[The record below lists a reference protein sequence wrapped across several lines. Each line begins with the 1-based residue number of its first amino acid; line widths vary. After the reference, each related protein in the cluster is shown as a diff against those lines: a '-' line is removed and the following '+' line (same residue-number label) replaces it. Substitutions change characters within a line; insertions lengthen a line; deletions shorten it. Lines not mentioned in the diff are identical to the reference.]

1 MEVLAVSYI
10 PVASVLLLGSVF
22 LSAAFFVYGLNTLYL
37 TIRSKR
43 YRQVHVPKLS
53 ARPTVAIHLPIYNE
67 FYVVGRLLASCTRAA
82 ERYGPDLVRIY
93 ILDDSTDETSSE
105 VDRLAS
111 EYRSK
116 GIGVRVIRRGSR
128 AGFKAGAL
136 QAALAETDEK
146 YVAVF
151 DADFVP
157 PEDFLER
164 TVPVLE
170 NDPAVGF
177 VQARWGH
184 LDRDHS
190 FITKTI
196 AIGIDAHFFLEQ
208 KGRNGNGYLMNF
220 NGSAGVLRASAI
232 REAGGWAPDTLAEDL
247 DLSYRLQLK
256 GYRGVYLNDV
266 EVPGELPPTIA
277 GLKRQQ
283 GRWARGSL
291 QTAKKLIPSVNSS
304 KKLSSKQKAEAGI
317 HLTYY
322 LVHPLMVV
330 SFLLAVMADF
340 LSVDVIKYAVNF
352 SLPVL
357 SGASAADSIALSIVF
372 VPWLV
377 FSVLVVLSTIAVLL
391 YCVEAIRVQKLGL
404 VENVKQITLLVILG
418 YGISISNS
426 VQALGGI
433 FSKQTGSFS
442 RTPKYAIERTGGTWS
457 EKKYQLSFGRTTVLE
472 AGAVALSI
480 AALAYAWTTSNI
492 GIMPILVVYLVG
504 YACVLYLTVAQALAS
519 YGSRDV

>member
-1 MEVLAVSYI
+1 MG
-10 PVASVLLLGSVF
+10 SVLISGIFV
-22 LSAAFFVYGLNTLYL
+22 VYGLNTLYL
-37 TIRSKR
+37 TIRSRR
-43 YRQVHVPKLS
+43 YKQVRALTLL
-53 ARPTVAIHLPIYNE
+53 ARPPVAIHLPIYNE
-67 FYVVGRLLASCTRAA
+67 FYVVGRLLDSCARVA
-82 ERYGPDLVRIY
+82 ERYGSDLVRIY
-93 ILDDSTDETSSE
+93 ILDDSTDDTSLE

-111 EYRSK
+111 EYTSR
-116 GIGVRVIRRGSR
+116 GIRMSVIRRGGR
-128 AGFKAGAL
+128 VGFKAGAL
-136 QAALAETDEK
+136 QAALAETGEK

-170 NDPAVGF
+170 SDPTVGF

-184 LDRDHS
+184 LDRDHN

-232 REAGGWAPDTLAEDL
+232 TEAGGWAPDTLAEDL
-247 DLSYRLQLK
+247 DLSYRLQLR

-266 EVPGELPPTIA
+266 EVPGELPPTIT

-291 QTAKKLIPSVNSS
+291 QAAKKLVPSVNSS
-304 KKLSSKQKAEAGI
+304 KRLSLKQKMEAVI

-322 LVHPLMVV
+322 LVHPLMVA
-330 SFLLAVMADF
+330 SFLLAVGADF
-340 LSVDVIKYAVNF
+340 LSVDVINYVVNF
-352 SLPVL
+352 SVPLL
-357 SGASAADSIALSIVF
+357 SGGSVLERVSLSFIF
-372 VPWLV
+372 IPWMI
-377 FSVLVVLSTIAVLL
+377 FSVLVVLSTIAVLV
-391 YCVEAIRVQKLGL
+391 YCIEAIRVQKLGL
-404 VENVKQITLLVILG
+404 LENIKQILLLVIIG

-442 RTPKYAIERTGGTWS
+442 RTPKYAIERNGGTWS
-457 EKKYQLSFGRTTVLE
+457 GKKYQLPFSRTAGLE
-472 AGAVALSI
+472 AGAVALSV
-480 AALAYAWTTSNI
+480 AALVYAWITSNY
-492 GIMPILVVYLVG
+492 GMMPILVVYLVG
-504 YACVLYLTVAQALAS
+504 YSCVLYLTVAQTLAS
-519 YGSRDV
+519 SGSRDV